1 DAVLTTHLIANQIH
15 EIVLII
21 SHCRLNLRLINQK
34 EEIDLPEGI
43 ILNQTPT
50 AGTGIKPNQPI
61 FIVTTK
67 KPKALPVPAC
77 IGMKVDQ
84 ITLQLEKIGICP
96 RIYNIT
102 HHFPAQ
108 VCFAQLP
115 EHNEPIEKNKFIL
128 YISA

>member
-1 DAVLTTHLIANQIH
+1 MNIKNYLWIFPFLSFILGYYCTQWFFHTDAIITPHLIGKQIH
-15 EIVLII
+15 EIVPII

-84 ITLQLEKIGICP
+84 ITLQLEKIGI
-96 RIYNIT
+96 
-102 HHFPAQ
+102 
-108 VCFAQLP
+108 
-115 EHNEPIEKNKFIL
+115 
-128 YISA
+128 